1 MDEYDSTP
9 FLLQIYPNVLAQCV
23 YSAYIHA
30 FPTSWNSFD
39 DDFKTGLCDFISMW
53 FKGLVRIISNLNGF
67 HNKYG
72 RNEIPTRGLEDM
84 EHICT

>member
-1 MDEYDSTP
+1 MDEYDSRP
-9 FLLQIYPNVLAQCV
+9 LLLQIYPNVLAQCV

-53 FKGLVRIISNLNGF
+53 FKGLVRIISDLN
-67 HNKYG
+67 
-72 RNEIPTRGLEDM
+72 
-84 EHICT
+84 